1 MHPPLTKGHMEK
13 DSHLEN
19 LVAERTASLESSLRK
34 LANNQSQ
41 LLQTEKLAS
50 IGQLAAGVAHE
61 INNPVGYI
69 KSNLNAIK
77 DYGKDLTR
85 LLTAYLRLEEMFR
98 NDGRADKGRARLLD
112 DIAKLRV
119 DIDLSYILQDCPHV
133 IEESLEGI
141 ERVIGIVS
149 DLKNFAHLDGDE
161 FETADI
167 NSGLESTLNIVWNE
181 LKYKAEVIRD
191 LQPLP
196 VVMCYPRRLNQVF
209 MNILINAAQAIE
221 DRGTIHISTRAA
233 EDHVVVEVSDNG
245 QGIEPR
251 ELDRIFDPFYTT
263 KAVGKGTGLGL
274 NVAYNIIKSHRGG
287 IEVNST
293 PGEGTTFT
301 VRIPINAEEIDPDQ
315 VGPRGNRDGT

>member
-1 MHPPLTKGHMEK
+1 MER
-13 DSHLEN
+13 DSHLES
-19 LVAERTASLESSLRK
+19 LVCKRTAALEASLRY

-69 KSNLNAIK
+69 KSNLNAIRS
-77 DYGKDLTR
+77 YGKDLTR
-85 LLTAYLRLEEMFR
+85 LLTVYLRLEEMVR
-98 NDGRADKGRARLLD
+98 NDEEPDKDRARLLD
-112 DIAKLRV
+112 DIARLRV
-119 DIDLSYILQDCPHV
+119 DIDLSYILEDSPHV

-161 FETADI
+161 FEAADI

-196 VVMCYPRRLNQVF
+196 EVMCYPQRLNQVF
-209 MNILINAAQAIE
+209 MNMLINAAQAIE
-221 DRGTIHISTRAA
+221 KKGVIHLASRAA
-233 EDHVVVEVSDNG
+233 KDHVVIIISDNG
-245 QGIEPR
+245 RGIEPG

-263 KAVGKGTGLGL
+263 KKVGKGTGLGL
-274 NVAYNIIKSHRGG
+274 NVAYNIIKSHQGS
-287 IEVNST
+287 IEVEST
-293 PGEGTTFT
+293 PGKGTIFT
-301 VRIPINAEEIDPDQ
+301 IRIPINAEEADPDQ
-315 VGPRGNRDGT
+315 ARSGGNDDGI